1 MASFATQAIGRRAVS
16 LLHRQCTQTSF
27 SRTATCFNFARA
39 PMINPTV
46 GFALQT
52 RLLEGVRVLDLGR
65 ALARLHCRD
74 ERLAIGVALG
84 KTSA

>member
-1 MASFATQAIGRRAVS
+1 
-16 LLHRQCTQTSF
+16 
-27 SRTATCFNFARA
+27 
-39 PMINPTV
+39 MISPTV
-46 GFALQT
+46 GFALRT
-52 RLLEGVRVLDLGR
+52 RSLEGVRALDLGR

>member
-1 MASFATQAIGRRAVS
+1 
-16 LLHRQCTQTSF
+16 
-27 SRTATCFNFARA
+27 
-39 PMINPTV
+39 MISPTV

-84 KTSA
+84 KTSP